1 MFWNKILEIFK
12 LQPQP
17 ISEPEF
23 VEDRYIK
30 DLKLY
35 DDVYLKINDIIYLG
49 WVSEIGKNTLSIVY
63 DNEKMEPYEHQ
74 FVIKNL
80 KNQKILVTRKATL
93 ILNKRDTE

>member
-17 ISEPEF
+17 ISEPEL

-30 DLKLY
+30 DLKVY
-35 DDVYLKINDIIYLG
+35 DDVYLKINDTIYLG

-74 FVIKNL
+74 FIIKNL
-80 KNQKILVTRKATL
+80 KNQKILVTRNATL